1 MVALKQVEA
10 EFSRIVDVEGLGED
24 ELERRIEADER
35 ERKALARRFGLV
47 SLEGLKATVRVQ
59 RLSGGAVRVRG
70 DLEADVVQ
78 SCVVTLEPVAAHIA
92 ESFSVTFASEPE
104 ADLGAEVDLS
114 PEGEDLPEPLA
125 GGALDI
131 GEAVAQHLALS
142 LDPYPRAPGVT
153 FEAAKYPSLAAQSA
167 EKGKESGPF
176 AALAS
181 LRKRE
186 QN

>member
-10 EFSRIVDVEGLGED
+10 EFSRIIDVEGLGED

-35 ERKALARRFGLV
+35 ERRALARRFGLV
-47 SLEGLKATVRVQ
+47 SLDGLKATVRMK
-59 RLSGGAVRVRG
+59 RMSGGAVRVRG

-78 SCVVTLEPVAAHIA
+78 SCVVTLEPVASHIA
-92 ESFSVTFASEPE
+92 ESFSVTFAAEPE
-104 ADLGAEVDLS
+104 ADLSAEVDLS
-114 PEGEDLPEPLA
+114 PEVEDLPEPLA

-131 GEAVAQHLALS
+131 GEAVAQHLAVS

-153 FEAAKYPSLAAQSA
+153 FEAANYPSQAA
-167 EKGKESGPF
+167 KGKEQGPF

-181 LRKRE
+181 LRKRG